1 MAKIKKNILTYSFFT
16 ENIFNL
22 AKKYLYL
29 HVFFSAKKARIIWM
43 RRLLARNSP
52 EGMI

>member
-1 MAKIKKNILTYSFFT
+1 MAKIKKNILTYTFFT

-29 HVFFSAKKARIIWM
+29 HVFFSAKM
-43 RRLLARNSP
+43 RAER
-52 EGMI
+52 